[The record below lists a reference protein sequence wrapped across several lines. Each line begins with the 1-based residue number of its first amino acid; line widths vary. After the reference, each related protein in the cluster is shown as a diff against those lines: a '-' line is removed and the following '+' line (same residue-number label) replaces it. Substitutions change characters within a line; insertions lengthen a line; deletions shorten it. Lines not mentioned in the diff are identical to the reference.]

1 MKTENIINVLKEHNL
16 LKEYNVKNDCFSY
29 VTYNSK
35 EVKDNTLFICKG
47 FNFKEEYLI
56 NAYKSGASIYVSE
69 IKYNIDMDYIIVSD
83 IRKAMSLIGQ
93 VFYKLSSPL
102 TKIGITGTKG
112 KTTTVFFIHNILNA
126 YRNKKTGYLSTIDY
140 YTGKSTGTS
149 VNTTP
154 ESLDLCRY
162 FKEIEESSF
171 NEVVMEVS
179 SQAEKLDRIYN
190 QKFSYGAFLNIGLD
204 HISSHEHSDFD
215 DYLNCKIEFL
225 KKCETVFVYKETD
238 YYNRII
244 SSLENKNIITFGFDK
259 SCNYV
264 ISDIKTI
271 NDETVFKVNNMEYK
285 LKIKGD
291 FNCINATC
299 AIAMASNI
307 GISYETIYEG
317 LYNTTVPGRMEY
329 ISSFKCPIIIDYAHN
344 KLSIETLIN
353 AVKSEYKDKKLKLVM
368 GLPGDKAFNRR
379 HEVAEVFPFFSKVY
393 LTMDHPGSESVIDIC
408 NEVVSYVKCDT
419 PYKIIEDRAIAI
431 KSAMDEA
438 SSGDVLLILGKGNE
452 DYQVINGKN
461 VYYGGDKKVVLD
473 IMEENYGK
481 CKN

>member
-1 MKTENIINVLKEHNL
+1 MKIENIINVLKEHNL
-16 LKEYNVKNDCFSY
+16 LKEYNVKNDSFSY

-35 EVKDNTLFICKG
+35 DVIDNTLFICKG
-47 FNFKEEYLI
+47 FNFKYDYLV
-56 NAYKSGASIYVSE
+56 NAKENGASIYVSE
-69 IKYNIDMDYIIVSD
+69 IKYDIDMDYIVVTN
-83 IRKAMSLIGQ
+83 IRRAMSLIGQ
-93 VFYKLSSPL
+93 EFYKLGNPL

-112 KTTTVFFIHNILNA
+112 KTTTVYFIHNILNVF
-126 YRNKKTGYLSTIDY
+126 RNKKTAYLSTIDY
-140 YTGKSTGTS
+140 YTGKETGTS

-154 ESLDLCRY
+154 ESLDLCKY
-162 FKEIEESSF
+162 FKEIEDSSF

-225 KKCETVFVYKETD
+225 KKCEIVFIYKETD
-238 YYNRII
+238 YYERII
-244 SSLENKNIITFGFDK
+244 SSLGDKKVITFGFND
-259 SCNYV
+259 SCDYV
-264 ISDIKTI
+264 ISGIKTI
-271 NDETVFKVNNMEYK
+271 NDETIFNVNDKEYK

-291 FNCINATC
+291 FNCINACC
-299 AIAMASNI
+299 AIAIANTM

-329 ISSFKCPIIIDYAHN
+329 ISGFKCPIIIDYAHN

-353 AVKSEYKDKKLKLVM
+353 SVKSEYKDKNLKLVM

-379 HEVAEVFPFFSKVY
+379 REVAEVFPYFSKVY
-393 LTMDHPGSESVIDIC
+393 LTMDHPGSEKVLDIC
-408 NEVVSYVKCDT
+408 NEVISYVECDT
-419 PYKIIEDRAIAI
+419 PYEIIEDRTLAI
-431 KSAMDEA
+431 KQALDEA
-438 SSGDVLLILGKGNE
+438 SSRDVLLILGKGNE

-461 VYYGGDKKVVLD
+461 VYYGGDKKVVLN
-473 IMEENYGK
+473 IMEEIYGK